1 MSHVPYFTS
10 EYELIE
16 TTYKPDVEPEV
27 PIYKRVLCG
36 DNLFGNIF
44 YPMWRDLDCVCCAM
58 WRGIIVGAILT
69 AITLFTAQY
78 IMHMVP

>member
-1 MSHVPYFTS
+1 MGYDSPYVMTQKI
-10 EYELIE
+10 YV
-16 TTYKPDVEPEV
+16 PDVEPEV

-36 DNLFGNIF
+36 DNPFGNIF
-44 YPMWRDLDCVCCAM
+44 YPLWRDLDCVCCAM